1 MRHAI
6 LGPGGVG
13 GLIAASLAQSGASV
27 TLVVRN
33 EAMSQYPDTL
43 QLESPFGKFSVKV
56 ERATTVPAADVL
68 WIAVKATQLDSAL
81 DSFPSGNSVRAIIP
95 LLNGIDHVAMLRS
108 RYTAACVV
116 PATIFVES
124 ERAAPGHIVHRSAFA
139 RLNVSSVG
147 RSLLE
152 STIDDLQKLGFT
164 CQFVDDE
171 QTLLW
176 SKLVFLAPMALVTT
190 AAGKTSGEIAADATW
205 RQRLGNCVREACAVA
220 LAEGAKVDPDSVM
233 STIKSLPGNIRSSM
247 QKDVER
253 GNLPELDAIAGP
265 ILRAAPRHN
274 LDVPVTRR
282 LVAEVEQK
290 ANPRRSG
297 QLV

>member
-13 GLIAASLAQSGASV
+13 GLIAASLAESGARV

-33 EAMSQYPDTL
+33 EAIGQYPDTL

-56 ERATTVPAADVL
+56 ERTTTVPAVDVL

-81 DSFPSGNSVRAIIP
+81 GSLPSGNSARAIIP

-108 RYTAACVV
+108 RYGTARII
-116 PATIFVES
+116 PATITVES
-124 ERAAPGHIVHRSAFA
+124 ERTAPGHIVHRSPFA
-139 RLNVSSVG
+139 RLNVSSIG
-147 RSLLE
+147 RTLMQ
-152 STIDDLQKLGFT
+152 STLQDLQKLGFT
-164 CQFVDDE
+164 CQLVDDE

-190 AAGKTSGEIAADATW
+190 SADKTSGEIAADATW
-205 RQRLGNCVREACAVA
+205 RQELEICVREACAVA
-220 LAEGAKVDPDSVM
+220 HAEGAKVDPDSVI

-274 LDVPVTRR
+274 LDVPITRR
-282 LVAEVEQK
+282 LVAEVE
-290 ANPRRSG
+290 RRTNLRRVSA
-297 QLV
+297 

>member
-13 GLIAASLAQSGASV
+13 GLIAASLAESGATI

-33 EAMSQYPDTL
+33 EAIGRYPDTL

-56 ERATTVPAADVL
+56 ERTTTVPAVDVL

-81 DSFPSGNSVRAIIP
+81 GSLPSGNSARAIIP

-108 RYTAACVV
+108 RYGTARII
-116 PATIFVES
+116 PATITVES
-124 ERAAPGHIVHRSAFA
+124 ERTAPGHIVHRSPFA
-139 RLNVSSVG
+139 RLNVSSIG
-147 RSLLE
+147 RTLMQ
-152 STIDDLQKLGFT
+152 STLQDLQKLGFT

-190 AAGKTSGEIAADATW
+190 SADKTSGEIAADATW
-205 RQRLGNCVREACAVA
+205 RQELEICVREACAVA
-220 LAEGAKVDPDSVM
+220 HAEGAKVDPDSVI

-265 ILRAAPRHN
+265 ILRAAPRYN
-274 LDVPVTRR
+274 LDVPITRR
-282 LVAEVEQK
+282 LVAEVE
-290 ANPRRSG
+290 RRTNLRKVSA
-297 QLV
+297 

>member
-27 TLVVRN
+27 TLVLRN

-43 QLESPFGKFSVKV
+43 QLESPFGKFSARV
-56 ERATTVPAADVL
+56 ERTTTVPAVDVL
-68 WIAVKATQLDSAL
+68 WIAVKATQLEAAL
-81 DSFPSGNSVRAIIP
+81 DSFPNGNSVRAIIP
-95 LLNGIDHVAMLRS
+95 LLNGVDHVAMLRS
-108 RYTAACVV
+108 RYSAARVV

-124 ERAAPGHIVHRSAFA
+124 ERTAPGHIVHRSPFA
-139 RLNVSSVG
+139 RLNVSSIG
-147 RSLLE
+147 RNLIE
-152 STIDDLQKLGFT
+152 STVGDLQKLGFT

-176 SKLVFLAPMALVTT
+176 SKLVFLGPMALVTT
-190 AAGKTSGEIAADATW
+190 AAEKNSGEIAADVTW
-205 RQRLGNCVREACAVA
+205 RQELENCVREACAVA

-233 STIKSLPGNIRSSM
+233 STIKGLPGNIRSSM
-247 QKDVER
+247 QKDVEH

-274 LDVPVTRR
+274 LDVPITRR
-282 LVAEVEQK
+282 LVAEVERK

>member
-13 GLIAASLAQSGASV
+13 GLIAASLAQSGSAV
-27 TLVVRN
+27 TLVVRS
-33 EAMSQYPDTL
+33 EAIARYPDTL
-43 QLESPFGKFSVKV
+43 QLESPFGNFAVSV
-56 ERATTVPAADVL
+56 ERTTTVPAVDVL
-68 WIAVKATQLDSAL
+68 WLAVKATQLESAL
-81 DSFPSGNSVRAIIP
+81 GSLPNGNSVRAIIP
-95 LLNGIDHVAMLRS
+95 LLNGVDHVALLRS
-108 RYTAACVV
+108 RFGAARIV

-124 ERAAPGHIVHRSAFA
+124 ERTAPGRIVHRSPFA
-139 RLNVSSVG
+139 RLNVSSIG
-147 RSLLE
+147 RTLMQSTLE
-152 STIDDLQKLGFT
+152 DLQTLGFT

-190 AAGKTSGEIAADATW
+190 AADKTSGEIAADATW
-205 RQRLGNCVREACAVA
+205 RQELEICVHEVCAVA
-220 LAEGAKVDPDSVM
+220 LAEGAKVDPDSVI

-247 QKDVER
+247 QKDVAR

-282 LVAEVEQK
+282 LVAEVERK
-290 ANPRRSG
+290 TSLRRS
-297 QLV
+297 

>member
-27 TLVVRN
+27 TLVVRKDAIN
-33 EAMSQYPDTL
+33 QYPDTL
-43 QLESPFGKFSVKV
+43 RLESPFGKFSAKV
-56 ERATTVPAADVL
+56 DRATTVPAVDLL
-68 WIAVKATQLDSAL
+68 WIAVKATQLESAL
-81 DSFPSGNSVRAIIP
+81 DSLPSGNSVRAVIP

-108 RYTAACVV
+108 RYGAGRVV

-124 ERAAPGHIVHRSAFA
+124 ERTAPGYIVHRSPFA
-139 RLNVSSVG
+139 RLNVSSIG
-147 RSLLE
+147 RSLIETTLE
-152 STIDDLQKLGFT
+152 DLQKLGFN
-164 CQFVDDE
+164 CHFIEDE

-176 SKLVFLAPMALVTT
+176 SKLVFLGPMALVTT
-190 AAGKTSGEIAADATW
+190 AAAKTSGEIAADATW
-205 RQRLGNCVREACAVA
+205 RRELDICVREACAVA
-220 LAEGAKVDPDSVM
+220 LAEGAKVDSDSVM
-233 STIKSLPGNIRSSM
+233 SMMKSLPGNIRSSM
-247 QKDVER
+247 QKDVGR
-253 GNLPELDAIAGP
+253 GSRPELDAIAGP

-282 LVAEVEQK
+282 LVAEVERK
-290 ANPRRSG
+290 TNARRSG

>member
-13 GLIAASLAQSGASV
+13 GLIAASLSKSGAAV
-27 TLVVRN
+27 TLVVRG
-33 EAMSQYPDTL
+33 EAIGRYPDTL
-43 QLESPFGKFSVKV
+43 HLVSPFGKFSVRV
-56 ERATTVPAADVL
+56 DRTTTVPAVDVL

-81 DSFPSGNSVRAIIP
+81 GSLPNGNSARAIIP

-108 RYTAACVV
+108 RYGAARIV
-116 PATIFVES
+116 PATIIVES
-124 ERAAPGHIVHRSAFA
+124 ERTAPGHILHRSPFA
-139 RLNVSSVG
+139 RLSVSSIG
-147 RSLLE
+147 RTLMQSTLE
-152 STIDDLQKLGFT
+152 DLQKLGFT

-176 SKLVFLAPMALVTT
+176 SKLVFLAPLALITT
-190 AAGKTSGEIAADATW
+190 ATDKTTGEIAADAPW
-205 RQRLGNCVREACAVA
+205 EQQLEFCVREACSVA
-220 LAEGAKVDPDSVM
+220 HGEGARVDPDSVI

-247 QKDVER
+247 QKDVEQ

-282 LVAEVEQK
+282 LVAEIERK
-290 ANPRRSG
+290 TNLRRVSA
-297 QLV
+297 